1 MFGSSVRKEES
12 LENVYAEIGF
22 IRRWKPLALHFSGD
36 LKAVIIAEES
46 DVAINLSDLLNGFKV
61 LIIDPK
67 IPPEIIISA
76 VGNLVKASGVKSAPL
91 MIYPDTYAKN
101 NGLHNEKDYY
111 LWILDVQH
119 GNAYMKYLAR
129 TYRIKLE

>member
-1 MFGSSVRKEES
+1 M
-12 LENVYAEIGF
+12 GF
-22 IRRWKPLALHFSGD
+22 IRRWKPLALRCCGD
-36 LKAVIIAEES
+36 LRAVIIAEES

-67 IPPEIIISA
+67 TPPEIIISA
-76 VGNLVKASGVKSAPL
+76 VGNLTMASGVKSVPL
-91 MIYPDTYAKN
+91 MIYPSTYAKS
-101 NGLHNEKDYY
+101 NGLYNEKEYY

>member
-1 MFGSSVRKEES
+1 M
-12 LENVYAEIGF
+12 GF
-22 IRRWKPLALHFSGD
+22 IRRWKPFALHSCGD

-46 DVAINLSDLLNGFKV
+46 NVAINLSDLLNGFKV
-61 LIIDPK
+61 LIIDQK
-67 IPPEIIISA
+67 TPPGVIITAI
-76 VGNLVKASGVKSAPL
+76 GNLTKATGVKSAPL
-91 MIYPDTYAKN
+91 MIYPSTYAKN
-101 NGLHNEKDYY
+101 NGLHDEKEYY